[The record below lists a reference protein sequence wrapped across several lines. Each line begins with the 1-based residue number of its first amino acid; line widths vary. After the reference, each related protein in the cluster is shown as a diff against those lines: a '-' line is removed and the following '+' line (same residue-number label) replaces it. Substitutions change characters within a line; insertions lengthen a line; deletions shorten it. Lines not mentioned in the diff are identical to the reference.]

1 MVQQLLPVILA
12 GGRGSRLWPLSRG
25 IYPKQFLPLTGTDTM
40 LQATAHRLQGMTSLA
55 PLVVCQETHRF
66 MVAEQL
72 RQIDVEPT
80 AIVLEPQGRNTA
92 PAIALAAITA
102 QQRGEDPLLLV
113 LPADHYIGDIPN
125 WQKAVEFAAGVAA
138 DDKLITFGIQPNQVE
153 AGYGYIHAGQPI
165 AEQDGWQAHVV
176 AQFIEKPDYATAER
190 YCADASYLWNSGM
203 FMFKASVYLAHL
215 AKYQPKMLAVCQ
227 QALANIVTDKDF
239 IRVDAKIFADC
250 PADSI
255 DYAVMEKT
263 QDAAVI
269 PLSVAWNDLGSWAA
283 LYQTAE
289 KDERQNA
296 ILGDV
301 LARDCQDCYVRSEHR
316 LVAAV
321 GLDNIVVIE
330 TADAVLVADIN
341 QVQQVKDIVSELQQ
355 GQRSE
360 HETHLKVY
368 RPWGAYECLGF
379 DHRFQVK
386 RITVKPGASLSL
398 QMHHHRA
405 EHWVVVKGTALIEK
419 DTEQVMLSENQSI
432 YIPLGAK
439 HRLTNPGKVE
449 LEVIEVQSGHYLG
462 EDDIVRFEDHYG
474 RNQ

>member
-1 MVQQLLPVILA
+1 MIQQMLPVILA

-25 IYPKQFLPLTGTDTM
+25 IYPKQFLPLTGSDTM
-40 LQATAHRLQGMTSLA
+40 LQATVHRLQGMTDQA
-55 PLVVCQETHRF
+55 PLVVCHETHRF

-72 RQIDVEPT
+72 RQIEVEPT

-125 WQKAVEFAAGVAA
+125 WQKAVEFAAGVAS
-138 DDKLITFGIQPNQVE
+138 DDKLITFGIQPEQVE
-153 AGYGYIHAGQPI
+153 VGYGYIHAGEPI
-165 AEQDGWQAHVV
+165 AEQDGWQAHTV

-203 FMFKASVYLAHL
+203 FMFKASVYLTHL
-215 AKYQPKMLAVCQ
+215 AKHQPEMLAACQ
-227 QALANIVTDKDF
+227 QALANTVSDADF
-239 IRVDAKIFADC
+239 VRVDAQIFADC

-263 QDAAVI
+263 KDAVVV
-269 PLSVAWNDLGSWAA
+269 PLSVEWNDLGSWAA

-321 GLDNIVVIE
+321 GLDNIAVIE

-368 RPWGAYECLGF
+368 RPWGSYECLDF

-405 EHWVVVKGTALIEK
+405 EHWIVVKGTALVDK
-419 DTEQVMLSENQSI
+419 GTEQVMLSENQSI